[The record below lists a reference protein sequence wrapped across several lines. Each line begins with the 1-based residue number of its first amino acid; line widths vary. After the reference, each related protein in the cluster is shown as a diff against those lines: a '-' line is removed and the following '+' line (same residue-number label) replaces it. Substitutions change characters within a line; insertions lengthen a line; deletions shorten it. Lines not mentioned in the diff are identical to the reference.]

1 MLGEEYL
8 PKVGDEE
15 AQVYRSFRLWPSGWI
30 VLLFAWILGFASVP
44 SLTDF
49 YKEREP
55 YCYLVV
61 EELYAS
67 LSDVMKQGVQF
78 NSNDVCKIAVAIVF
92 SDP

>member
-1 MLGEEYL
+1 M
-8 PKVGDEE
+8 
-15 AQVYRSFRLWPSGWI
+15 
-30 VLLFAWILGFASVP
+30 
-44 SLTDF
+44 TDF